1 LPFDPD
7 PAKVEAKFDK
17 GVLHIHLPK
26 PAEVAKKQQKIE
38 RRRPLSD
45 LRDQSTIVRRSA

>member
-1 LPFDPD
+1 VVERSYGSFSRTIPLPFDPD

-17 GVLHIHLPK
+17 GVLRIHLPK

-38 RRRPLSD
+38 
-45 LRDQSTIVRRSA
+45 IKKG